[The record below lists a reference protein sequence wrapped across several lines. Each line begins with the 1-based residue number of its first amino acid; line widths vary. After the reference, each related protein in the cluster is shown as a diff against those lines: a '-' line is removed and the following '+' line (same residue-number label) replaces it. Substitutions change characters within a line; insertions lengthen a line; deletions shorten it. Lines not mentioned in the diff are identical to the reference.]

1 MRTAIISAAMIVVV
15 SLFFAARVQAEGPCG
30 VENWADWEDLG
41 PISLVRDTTQR
52 PVEWRFEWTVP
63 SSFTVSEYRV
73 NYGALG
79 VRPWRQYNSPPEST
93 GFAEDGTPNPFWV
106 LSFPPHDLLGFVV
119 MATQAGTTNTHC
131 ASTSFF
137 APWLSTVDVES
148 RTALATAAPQFW
160 SDVNDYSRRIGELED
175 ERLSLYSRIE
185 KLNQRVLELER
196 ALDRIPSTREVQL
209 RVQLGDGLYRIQ
221 HSLDGGFLWRTA
233 TEGVVYWHEHVE
245 AGAFLAEGPPGRIEV
260 PTGKK

>member
-1 MRTAIISAAMIVVV
+1 MRTAIISAAILVIALVFV
-15 SLFFAARVQAEGPCG
+15 PRVQAEGPCG
-30 VENWADWEDLG
+30 VENWADREDLG

-52 PVEWRFEWTVP
+52 PVQWRFEWTEP

-79 VRPWRQYNSPPEST
+79 VRPWRNYNFPAEST

-106 LSFPPHDLLGFVV
+106 LSFQPHDLLGFEV
-119 MATQAGTTNTHC
+119 MATQAGTTNTGC
-131 ASTSFF
+131 ARTSFF

-148 RTALATAAPQFW
+148 RTALVIGAPQFW
-160 SDVNDYSRRIGELED
+160 IEVKDYSRRIGELED
-175 ERLSLYSRIE
+175 SLLSLYSRLGALRREI
-185 KLNQRVLELER
+185 RDLER
-196 ALDRIPSTREVQL
+196 ALDRIPPTREVQL
-209 RVQLGDGLYRIQ
+209 RMQLGDGLYRIQ

-233 TEGVVYWHEHVE
+233 TEGVVYWHEHV
-245 AGAFLAEGPPGRIEV
+245 ADGAFLAEGPPGRIEV